1 MLNNP
6 IIAVVLN
13 INPCC
18 VCVQVRG
25 AAEGAGLGNAFLS
38 NIQSVD
44 GIFHVIRA
52 FESEEV
58 IHVDDSVDPIRDL
71 DTIQL
76 ELSKKDLTFVEAAE
90 AKEAKDVKCT
100 PGTKL
105 SLTFTDTIKK
115 CKDLLVGDPL
125 CSMPFG
131 AFFPPEPHPWHRQP
145 IYPSEMENSRLLRCT
160 CPVLAAPVTA
170 DFLHA

>member
-1 MLNNP
+1 M
-6 IIAVVLN
+6 N
-13 INPCC
+13 ITPR
-18 VCVQVRG
+18 CVQVRG

-115 CKDLLVGDPL
+115 CKDLLVGAP
-125 CSMPFG
+125 CAAYAQCHSVPSS
-131 AFFPPEPHPWHRQP
+131 PPSLIPGTGSQYTR
-145 IYPSEMENSRLLRCT
+145 SRWRIL
-160 CPVLAAPVTA
+160 
-170 DFLHA
+170 DS